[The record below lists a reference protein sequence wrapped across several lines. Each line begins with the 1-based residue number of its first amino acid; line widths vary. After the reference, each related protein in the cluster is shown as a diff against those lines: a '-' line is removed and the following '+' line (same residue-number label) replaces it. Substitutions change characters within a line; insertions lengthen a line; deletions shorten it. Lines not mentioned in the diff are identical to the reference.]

1 MAPKQR
7 WMVFAVG
14 FLIGSCIA
22 SYFLMT
28 RLSKSKLQ
36 EDPQSVAEIE
46 AQVVPRIFQAYAER
60 RVPMESRFIM
70 DEKVV
75 AIDAD
80 HYQRTLILQGEREA
94 QIVRIVETVQKGH
107 GQFADTV
114 QDWRIMAARRV
125 IVQVKPEVTSPDFS
139 RAIRQSGYRLLA
151 ERNAP
156 NVYVIGLPD
165 HRVESVDIAIDYFQ
179 GLVDW
184 VIEATP
190 DYLDESLRQ

>member
-7 WMVFAVG
+7 WLVFAVG
-14 FLIGSCIA
+14 FLIGCGIA

-28 RLSKSKLQ
+28 RLPEQRKK
-36 EDPQSVAEIE
+36 EDSWTAAEVE
-46 AQVVPRIFQAYAER
+46 AEVVPGIFNAYAER
-60 RVPMESRFIM
+60 RVPMESRFIQ

-80 HYQRTLILQGEREA
+80 YYQRTLILQGEREA
-94 QIVRIVETVQKGH
+94 QLIRIVETVQRGH

-114 QDWRIMAARRV
+114 QNWRIMAAKRV
-125 IVQVKPEVTSPDFS
+125 WVRVKPDVVTVDFS

-151 ERNAP
+151 EGNTP
-156 NVYVIGLPD
+156 DTYVVGLPD
-165 HRVESVDIAIDYFQ
+165 HQVESVNIAIDYLQ
-179 GLVDW
+179 GLNEW
-184 VIEATP
+184 VIEAAP

>member
-7 WMVFAVG
+7 WLVFAVG
-14 FLIGSCIA
+14 FLIGCGIA

-28 RLSKSKLQ
+28 RLPEQRKK
-36 EDPQSVAEIE
+36 EDSWTAAEVE
-46 AQVVPRIFQAYAER
+46 AEVVPGIFNAYAER
-60 RVPMESRFIM
+60 RVPMESRFIQ

-80 HYQRTLILQGEREA
+80 YYQRTLILQGEREA
-94 QIVRIVETVQKGH
+94 QLIRIVETVQRGH

-114 QDWRIMAARRV
+114 QNWRIMAAKRV
-125 IVQVKPEVTSPDFS
+125 WVRVKPDVVTVDFS

-151 ERNAP
+151 EGNTSDT
-156 NVYVIGLPD
+156 YVVGLPD
-165 HRVESVDIAIDYFQ
+165 HQVESVNIAIDYLQ
-179 GLVDW
+179 GLNEW
-184 VIEATP
+184 VIEAAP